1 MATVSPS
8 AVASLEA
15 ATGRC
20 LERRAKAQSAS
31 NGCLRRT
38 HAAIARSE
46 IDAMPAEPAQAV
58 DCSVL
63 GKVLYEPVL
72 TAIRRL
78 AHQSMVG
85 AAVDLSIVESISS

>member
-1 MATVSPS
+1 MSVWLSSARKPLNLYAPRAASP
-8 AVASLEA
+8 VDD
-15 ATGRC
+15 
-20 LERRAKAQSAS
+20 
-31 NGCLRRT
+31 GCLRRT

-58 DCSVL
+58 EYSVL

-78 AHQSMVG
+78 AHQSMVVNRG
-85 AAVDLSIVESISS
+85 GPS